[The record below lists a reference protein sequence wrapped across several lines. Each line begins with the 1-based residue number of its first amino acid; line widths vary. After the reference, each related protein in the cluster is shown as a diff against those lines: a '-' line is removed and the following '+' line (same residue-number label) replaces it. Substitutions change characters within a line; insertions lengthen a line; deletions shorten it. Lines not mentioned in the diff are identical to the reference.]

1 VGRGSRITQAPPS
14 ARSMFLGLRVWEANQ
29 PAEPPTPEDVTT
41 QCADEDHGSLSCWQ
55 RCIPTP
61 RQMQVVARDGLLG
74 HRGLCTHYPVFQEP
88 RPTKLAAYPAL
99 FPFNA
104 SPSHPPNIPKP
115 PRGVIAPIQ
124 RIFVNARTYKEPL
137 KRTKPPNMSQNAS
150 RGKGS
155 HREITNRT
163 TACTRLYSTPVCQID
178 NVPSASNRERNAWA
192 PKAPKA
198 TAKKP
203 LKAATVLDK

>member
-1 VGRGSRITQAPPS
+1 MALAEPLRLTSNGTYGTNATYRSHKSHPLFAPPRLATPS
-14 ARSMFLGLRVWEANQ
+14 LRYAH
-29 PAEPPTPEDVTT
+29 T
-41 QCADEDHGSLSCWQ
+41 
-55 RCIPTP
+55 
-61 RQMQVVARDGLLG
+61 
-74 HRGLCTHYPVFQEP
+74 
-88 RPTKLAAYPAL
+88 AAYPAL
-99 FPFNA
+99 FPFSA

-115 PRGVIAPIQ
+115 PRSVIAPIQ

-137 KRTKPPNMSQNAS
+137 KRTKPQNMSQNAS

-155 HREITNRT
+155 QREMTKRT

-178 NVPSASNRERNAWA
+178 SVPSASNRERNAWA

-203 LKAATVLDK
+203 LKAATVLAK

>member
-1 VGRGSRITQAPPS
+1 LLAALHTNASADAGRCTRWI
-14 ARSMFLGLRVWEANQ
+14 ARSPRTLH
-29 PAEPPTPEDVTT
+29 T
-41 QCADEDHGSLSCWQ
+41 LSG
-55 RCIPTP
+55 ISG
-61 RQMQVVARDGLLG
+61 AS
-74 HRGLCTHYPVFQEP
+74 
-88 RPTKLAAYPAL
+88 PTKLAAYPAL